1 MQDMADKI
9 GELYKEMGLPM
20 LGLIAGAA
28 LFFGIW
34 MGVSFMLADGDDQK
48 LKKAKSRVKYFVIG
62 LIVIFV
68 IAALT
73 PMFIAMLQTWYSEG

>member
-20 LGLIAGAA
+20 LGVIGGAA

-34 MGVSFMLADGDDQK
+34 FGVSLMLADGDDQK
-48 LKKAKSRVKYFVIG
+48 IKKAKSRIKYFVIG